1 MTKAPRENR
10 FEGRGRTVFAVF
22 YSLLGLV
29 LLGAALFAVKI
40 VRDEVKRGYER
51 SIILREP
58 RVSSDLSQSPPR
70 GLLQVADGLEDK
82 PYRLRTDDNG
92 FILPSRVHESPDIS
106 IVFLGG
112 STTEC
117 HFMDEKER
125 FPYLV
130 GRNLEAA
137 IGKKVN
143 AYNTGHAGNNTLH
156 CDLILQAK
164 VLPMRPQFAVL
175 MECIN
180 DLTFMAMLGD
190 YWSQNATRGI
200 IQDKEYNFAKRWII
214 DNLIGH
220 KQSKVDA
227 KDEFAGQRTMARNVV
242 PERMSKEYKKNL
254 DLFVFLCRQHDITP
268 VLMTQCNRFT
278 PKLAENLERQI
289 QPIFQSWGLSY
300 EQYKVCYDTLNETV
314 RKVAAEQGVLLIDLD
329 RMVPKT
335 RHTMY
340 DVVHLNAEGS
350 RQVAD
355 IVTKALTAS
364 LRS

>member
-1 MTKAPRENR
+1 MTNAPRKNR
-10 FEGRGRTVFAVF
+10 FERHSKTFFAVF
-22 YSLLGLV
+22 YSLIGLV
-29 LLGAALFAVKI
+29 LLGATLLAVKI
-40 VRDEVKRGYER
+40 VRDEVNRGYER

-58 RVSSDLSQSPPR
+58 RVSSNLAQSPPR

-92 FILPSRVHESPDIS
+92 FILPSRIHDAPDIS

-130 GRNLEAA
+130 GRNLET
-137 IGKKVN
+137 ILKKKVN
-143 AYNTGHAGNNTLH
+143 TYNTGHAGNNTLH

-180 DLTFMAMLGD
+180 DLTLLAMLGD
-190 YWSQNATRGI
+190 YWGPNATRGI

-220 KQSKVDA
+220 KRDKVDA
-227 KDEFAGQRTMARNVV
+227 RDEFAGQRTLARGLT
-242 PERMSKEYKKNL
+242 PEHIAKKYKNNIE
-254 DLFVFLCRQHDITP
+254 LFVFLCRQHGITP
-268 VLMTQCNRFT
+268 VLMTQFNRFT

-300 EQYKVCYDTLNETV
+300 EQYKACYDALNETV
-314 RKVAAEQGVLLIDLD
+314 RKVADEQGVLLIDLD
-329 RMVPKT
+329 RMVPKS
-335 RHTMY
+335 RLTMY

-355 IVTKALTAS
+355 IVAKALAAS
-364 LRS
+364 LRL